1 VQKHPQ
7 HTFNIKNT
15 ATNEYYSSLIK
26 EAYDQSKEP
35 EVARI
40 NQITMAYILGASRF
54 IIISKNVFLI
64 LSTV

>member
-1 VQKHPQ
+1 VQKHLQ
-7 HTFNIKNT
+7 HTFSITNT

-40 NQITMAYILGASRF
+40 NQITMAYISGGQK
-54 IIISKNVFLI
+54 IYHNK
-64 LSTV
+64 

>member
-15 ATNEYYSSLIK
+15 ATNEYYSPLIK

-40 NQITMAYILGASRF
+40 NQITMAYISGGQ
-54 IIISKNVFLI
+54 
-64 LSTV
+64 